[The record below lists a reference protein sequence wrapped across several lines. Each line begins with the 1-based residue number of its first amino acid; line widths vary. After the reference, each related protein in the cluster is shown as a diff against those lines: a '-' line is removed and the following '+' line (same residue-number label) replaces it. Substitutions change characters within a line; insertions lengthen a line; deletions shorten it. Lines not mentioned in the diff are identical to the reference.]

1 MNKSVTIDKG
11 QRKSESGKIL
21 IKWSYTL
28 REDDKTI
35 TYHQIYY
42 CIDKSLSVL
51 GEDENEKWIEVN
63 KEEAKHSSLFVSGW
77 RPAVGWT
84 CTLALL
90 SNFIL
95 IPMTNF
101 ILVLADSDITIPL
114 IDVSTMMPVLMG
126 MLGLGTMRTVEK
138 INKVERNT

>member
-1 MNKSVTIDKG
+1 MLGLIDRLIGPVSTILDKVVADKDLKE
-11 QRKSESGKIL
+11 QLSHDIATMAERHSHDV
-21 IKWSYTL
+21 IKA
-28 REDDKTI
+28 
-35 TYHQIYY
+35 Q
-42 CIDKSLSVL
+42 
-51 GEDENEKWIEVN
+51 IEVN

-101 ILVLADSDITIPL
+101 ILVLADSDIAIPL

>member
-1 MNKSVTIDKG
+1 MLGLIDRLIG
-11 QRKSESGKIL
+11 PVSAIL
-21 IKWSYTL
+21 DKVVADKDLKEQLSHDIATMAERHSHDVIKA
-28 REDDKTI
+28 
-35 TYHQIYY
+35 Q
-42 CIDKSLSVL
+42 
-51 GEDENEKWIEVN
+51 IEVN
-63 KEEAKHSSLFVSGW
+63 KEEAKHKSLFVSGW

-84 CTLALL
+84 CTLALM

>member
-1 MNKSVTIDKG
+1 MLGLIDRLIG
-11 QRKSESGKIL
+11 PVSAIL
-21 IKWSYTL
+21 DKVVADKDLKEQLSHDIATMAERHSHDVIKA
-28 REDDKTI
+28 
-35 TYHQIYY
+35 Q
-42 CIDKSLSVL
+42 
-51 GEDENEKWIEVN
+51 IEVN
-63 KEEAKHSSLFVSGW
+63 KEEAKHRSLFVSGW

-84 CTLALL
+84 CTLSLL

-101 ILVLADSDITIPL
+101 ILALADSDIAIPL